1 MGDALSKLV
10 TELVEFMSEKSKP
23 DADPAKRPAP
33 EGVENSASQMLNEL
47 VHEVDDEKDQLEQ
60 EAPTIQQKVK
70 TLLVGEAFDL
80 KDKRVFSHISLIAFF
95 AWVGLGADGLSSS
108 CYGPPEAFH
117 HLVGH
122 EYLAIFL
129 AFASIFTVFVI
140 STCYSY
146 VIAAFPSGGG
156 GYLVASKMLGKEVG
170 ALSGCALIVDYVLTV
185 TVSIAAAGDAIFPLI
200 YAFTKD
206 SAPWLGPWLSHETKL
221 TTEVLAIIFLIV
233 LNLRGIKESISVL
246 MPIFLVFLITHAI
259 LITGVVGGHFTE
271 VGRLTTEVREHM
283 STDIANP
290 EIGITG
296 VISMLL
302 FAYSLG
308 AGTYTGIEAVSNS
321 MAVMREPRVATA
333 QRTMIYMAVSLA
345 IAAGGLMLSY
355 LLMDVKTVHPNKAGS
370 HLAEA
375 SVQTS
380 SDTNKPETSEKDTA
394 EASAEK
400 DAPKT
405 SEEESIEPSDK
416 NATEKEVPK
425 TLNHILTERFVDTS
439 NYFPKFLSGPFVFT
453 TIFSGAML
461 LLVAAQ
467 AGFIDGPRV
476 LANMAH
482 DSWMPHWFGS
492 LSERLATHNGILLIG
507 VAALIALVGTGGNVS
522 DLVIMYSINVFLTFS
537 LTMLGMCMLMIQQRT
552 KDPAWRYKLALFVF
566 GAILCIAILSV
577 TVIFKF
583 REGAWKTVLVTGALA
598 GICLAIRAYYR
609 NVTSRLKG
617 LDESLTDIAVQGEPN
632 NAEPDSEA
640 PTAVVLVGGY
650 SGLGVHT
657 LLNVIRFIPHHFKNI
672 MFISVGVVDSGN
684 FKGAEA
690 VDDLK
695 KYTEDSLS
703 KYVDLAR
710 RLGFPARGYM
720 SIGTDVIEEL
730 EQVCRLVAR
739 DFPKSIVF
747 AGQLVFQRETWYG
760 ALLHNQTAFSLQRRL
775 QWDGIPMV
783 ILPTRVRDEVKPA
796 AKSPA
801 KSTAKTAGAKG

>member
-1 MGDALSKLV
+1 
-10 TELVEFMSEKSKP
+10 
-23 DADPAKRPAP
+23 
-33 EGVENSASQMLNEL
+33 
-47 VHEVDDEKDQLEQ
+47 
-60 EAPTIQQKVK
+60 
-70 TLLVGEAFDL
+70 
-80 KDKRVFSHISLIAFF
+80 
-95 AWVGLGADGLSSS
+95 
-108 CYGPPEAFH
+108 
-117 HLVGH
+117 
-122 EYLAIFL
+122 
-129 AFASIFTVFVI
+129 
-140 STCYSY
+140 
-146 VIAAFPSGGG
+146 
-156 GYLVASKMLGKEVG
+156 MLGKEVG

-200 YAFTKD
+200 RAFTVD
-206 SAPWLGPWLSHETKL
+206 SLPWLGPLLNHETKL
-221 TTEVLAIIFLIV
+221 ATEVCAIIFLII
-233 LNLRGIKESISVL
+233 LNLRGVKESISVL
-246 MPIFLVFLITHAI
+246 MPIFVVFLITHAI
-259 LITGVVGGHFTE
+259 LISGIVGGHFTE
-271 VGRLTTEVREHM
+271 VGRLTTEVRESM
-283 STDIANP
+283 STDLADP
-290 EIGITG
+290 TIGLMG

-355 LLMDVKTVHPNKAGS
+355 LLMDVKT
-370 HLAEA
+370 AEH
-375 SVQTS
+375 
-380 SDTNKPETSEKDTA
+380 A
-394 EASAEK
+394 EGADHVASA
-400 DAPKT
+400 T
-405 SEEESIEPSDK
+405 
-416 NATEKEVPK
+416 EVPK
-425 TLNHILTERFVDTS
+425 TLNHILTEKFVSTS
-439 NYFPKFLSGPFVFT
+439 KYFPKFLSSPFVFV

-492 LSERLATHNGILLIG
+492 LSERLASHNGILLIG
-507 VAALIALVGTGGNVS
+507 IASLIALVGTGGNVS

-537 LTMLGMCMLMIQQRT
+537 LTMLGMCVLSYQQRD
-552 KDPAWRYKLALFVF
+552 KDRNWKYKLALFVF
-566 GAILCIAILSV
+566 GAILCIAILTV

-583 REGAWKTVLVTGALA
+583 KEGAWKTVLVTGALA
-598 GICLAIRAYYR
+598 AVCLAIRAYYR
-609 NVTSRLKG
+609 NVTKRLTG

-632 NAEPDSEA
+632 NAEPDPEA

-657 LLNVIRFIPHHFKNI
+657 LLNVIRFIPHHFKNV

-695 KYTEDSLS
+695 HYTEESLG

-783 ILPTRVRDEVKPA
+783 ILPTRVREEAKPV
-796 AKSPA
+796 AKP
-801 KSTAKTAGAKG
+801 TTKTMPTKG

>member
-33 EGVENSASQMLNEL
+33 EGVENSASHLLNEL
-47 VHEVDDEKDQLEQ
+47 VHEVDDEKDQLEH

-200 YAFTKD
+200 RAFTID
-206 SAPWLGPWLSHETKL
+206 SAPWLGPWLNHETKL
-221 TTEVLAIIFLIV
+221 MTEVLAIIFLII

-259 LITGVVGGHFTE
+259 LITGVLGGHFTE
-271 VGRLTTEVREHM
+271 VGRLSTEVREHM

-290 EIGITG
+290 DIGLTG

-355 LLMDVKTVHPNKAGS
+355 LLMDVKTIQHETGTVQQTTSTGH
-370 HLAEA
+370 A
-375 SVQTS
+375 SKEHDVAAKEQ
-380 SDTNKPETSEKDTA
+380 
-394 EASAEK
+394 
-400 DAPKT
+400 
-405 SEEESIEPSDK
+405 
-416 NATEKEVPK
+416 EVPK
-425 TLNHILTERFVDTS
+425 TLNHILTEKFVDTS
-439 NYFPKFLSGPFVFT
+439 KYFPKFLSGPFVFT

-537 LTMLGMCMLMIQQRT
+537 LTMLGMCMLMIQQRS
-552 KDPAWRYKLALFVF
+552 KDPAWRYKLALFIF
-566 GAILCIAILSV
+566 GAILCISILSV

-632 NAEPDSEA
+632 NAEPDPEA

-796 AKSPA
+796 AKTPTKA
-801 KSTAKTAGAKG
+801 AAAKG